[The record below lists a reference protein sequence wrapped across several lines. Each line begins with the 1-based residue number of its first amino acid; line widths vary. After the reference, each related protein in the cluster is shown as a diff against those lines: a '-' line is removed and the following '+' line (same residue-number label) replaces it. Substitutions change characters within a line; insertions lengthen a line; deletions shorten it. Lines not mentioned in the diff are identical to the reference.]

1 MKIVITT
8 KKPVIVPGGQ
18 RLPRDVPLDVSDA
31 LAKHL
36 LEQGLALPLEVKEA
50 QDRPTG
56 GAGEGTQSSVPPV
69 AQVSMQSRHC
79 PHYRLAKS
87 GAVLRGHRSEHH
99 IPGIP

>member
-69 AQVSMQSRHC
+69 AQVSIKQTL
-79 PHYRLAKS
+79 PALPTGKK
-87 GAVLRGHRSEHH
+87 RGRPARSS
-99 IPGIP
+99 

>member
-69 AQVSMQSRHC
+69 AQVSVKQTLPAS
-79 PHYRLAKS
+79 PIGKK
-87 GAVLRGHRSEHH
+87 RGRPARSS
-99 IPGIP
+99 